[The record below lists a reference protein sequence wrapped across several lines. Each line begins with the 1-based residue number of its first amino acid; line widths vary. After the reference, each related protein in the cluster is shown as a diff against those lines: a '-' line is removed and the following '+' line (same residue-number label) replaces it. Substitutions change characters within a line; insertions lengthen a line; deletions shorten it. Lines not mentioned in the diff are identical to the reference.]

1 MRKEPKPLQVYKHFK
16 GNVYQV
22 VAVAVHTES
31 GEKLVIYRP
40 LYSEGTTYARPLSM
54 FMSEVDKKKY
64 PEAKQKYR
72 FEEINEPGEF
82 VEGSAILQQSDN
94 ADDAKITQA
103 LDPMLEAFLDAD
115 SFEEKLDKFYDMKKC
130 ITDEMLSYVAMSL
143 DIELSKE
150 TTEEKYKE
158 VLGCLKTM
166 VKYEC
171 NRLRS

>member
-22 VAVAVHTES
+22 VTVAVHTES

-64 PEAKQKYR
+64 PEVKQKFR

-82 VEGSAILQQSDN
+82 VDDTTVSSESSESEAKMEEGLN
-94 ADDAKITQA
+94 P
-103 LDPMLEAFLDAD
+103 LLEAFLDAP
-115 SFEEKLDKFYDMKKC
+115 SYEEKLDKFYDMRKS
-130 ITDEMLSYVAMSL
+130 ITDDMLSYVAMSL

-150 TTEEKYKE
+150 TTEDKYKE
-158 VLGCLKTM
+158 ILGCLKTM